1 MQMVLGPYVQRPC
14 AAADRMAHERVRAPV
29 ALVLARYFIGMLVG
43 GVAVL
48 WVAAWYYLRKPRGAH
63 TLHPCRGCACRP
75 CCIGAGTETCQCG
88 HINPAGALGLQR
100 GLQVRSETAT
110 AALVQS

>member
-1 MQMVLGPYVQRPC
+1 MVLC
-14 AAADRMAHERVRAPV
+14 AHVGMLAAGESVAHKHARAV

-63 TLHPCRGCACRP
+63 PAPC
-75 CCIGAGTETCQCG
+75 
-88 HINPAGALGLQR
+88 
-100 GLQVRSETAT
+100 
-110 AALVQS
+110 

>member
-1 MQMVLGPYVQRPC
+1 M
-14 AAADRMAHERVRAPV
+14 

-63 TLHPCRGCACRP
+63 TLHPVRGFMQTLAARLVLSSNVVVMHLP
-75 CCIGAGTETCQCG
+75 AAGF
-88 HINPAGALGLQR
+88 AGR
-100 GLQVRSETAT
+100 I
-110 AALVQS
+110 

>member
-1 MQMVLGPYVQRPC
+1 MFAYFQGLGGPSSKSVVLC
-14 AAADRMAHERVRAPV
+14 AHMGMPAAGESVADKHARAV

-63 TLHPCRGCACRP
+63 PLHP
-75 CCIGAGTETCQCG
+75 
-88 HINPAGALGLQR
+88 
-100 GLQVRSETAT
+100 VRVSC
-110 AALVQS
+110 

>member
-1 MQMVLGPYVQRPC
+1 M
-14 AAADRMAHERVRAPV
+14 

-63 TLHPCRGCACRP
+63 TLHP
-75 CCIGAGTETCQCG
+75 
-88 HINPAGALGLQR
+88 
-100 GLQVRSETAT
+100 VRA
-110 AALVQS
+110 